1 MGIKLSELEN
11 GTPVILQIK
20 NNENKMEL
28 NAVIARNLKN
38 NIAVLGLDYPSE
50 KRLNFGNVLVDM
62 QYMHEGTMSIVW
74 KNVKIVTYKSEY
86 IMQVSSDGER
96 MNRRNCFRV
105 GVHATATMRQT
116 GHGAQSVMIR
126 DVSLSGFAITDRG
139 KTLGLQ
145 KGMELTVMLEDAGF
159 HLTLVGKVVRIE
171 EREDLNIYGL
181 EICNLCKDLSK
192 YISVKQ
198 RPKRK

>member
-1 MGIKLSELEN
+1 
-11 GTPVILQIK
+11 
-20 NNENKMEL
+20 MEL

-62 QYMHEGTMSIVW
+62 QYMHEGTMPIVW

-145 KGMELTVMLEDAGF
+145 KGMELTVVLEDAGF

-181 EICNLCKDLSK
+181 EICNDFQNMVQSFQFQLQFTNITNFGGKTLFLHD
-192 YISVKQ
+192 
-198 RPKRK
+198 R

>member
-62 QYMHEGTMSIVW
+62 QYMHEGTMPIVW